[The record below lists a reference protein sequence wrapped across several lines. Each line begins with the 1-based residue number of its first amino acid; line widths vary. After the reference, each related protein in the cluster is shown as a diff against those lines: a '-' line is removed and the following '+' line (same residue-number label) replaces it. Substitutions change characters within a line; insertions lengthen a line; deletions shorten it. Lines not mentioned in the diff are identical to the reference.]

1 MNIYINK
8 RIKKMN
14 LNRAF
19 KILKKYNIKYNDY
32 FDLIGIETYN
42 HFVKEAIERIKTFIT
57 IGK

>member
-1 MNIYINK
+1 
-8 RIKKMN
+8 MN